1 MKAQSQIM
9 EVGII
14 PKTQVKPELSINE
27 YQSCKHLN
35 QQTNKFYDK
44 FSMMSSSEA
53 FEEMKRKEQEK
64 EKEIGKLKDMV
75 HEMEVTMGLVTPLL
89 CQLAN
94 ETKTNQFITTG
105 PEGYKTG
112 TILTKDL
119 KKLKED

>member
-1 MKAQSQIM
+1 M

-53 FEEMKRKEQEK
+53 FEEMKRKEQEQEKEKEK

-75 HEMEVTMGLVTPLL
+75 HEMEVIMGLVTPLL

-105 PEGYKTG
+105 PEGGIRSVLY
-112 TILTKDL
+112 
-119 KKLKED
+119 